1 MYCPK
6 CERNVA
12 TKEQELNIP
21 LAILLAIFTGGLGL
35 LIYLAIYFDKRH
47 RCVHCNNVCKTQ
59 VINDYP
65 ISSYQ
70 VVSSSGQVQKQ
81 QTVLE
86 LQPITGRAK
95 FCYNCGVELSQ
106 NEEAKFCPLCGSNIE

>member
-59 VINDYP
+59 AINDQP

-70 VVSSSGQVQKQ
+70 VVASSGQVQKQ

-86 LQPITGRAK
+86 LQPTTGRVK
-95 FCYNCGVELSQ
+95 FCYNCGIELSQ
-106 NEEAKFCPLCGSNIE
+106 KEEAKFCPLCGSNIE